1 MIEIVVTLKE
11 SRDDD
16 LAIELDHEFSEVDFT
31 PPKRTPTI
39 FALWQ
44 LSRKFDLNVRH
55 KNVDLRALENPP
67 PDHTTQSVFHAR
79 ASFRVPGN
87 REEISETIELAPA
100 TSADGEEY
108 ADRFL
113 GSVNAAITT
122 VRERA
127 GLK

>member
-16 LAIELDHEFSEVDFT
+16 LAIELDHAFSEVDFT

-79 ASFRVPGN
+79 AFFKVPGN
-87 REEISETIELAPA
+87 GEELSETIELAPA
-100 TSADGEEY
+100 TSDDGEEY

-113 GSVNAAITT
+113 ASVNVAIAT

-127 GLK
+127 GLE